1 MKQRYLRVFALAA
14 LAAALW
20 PALCPGAG
28 AEAAEAV
35 PEEPAEAV
43 FLQADELAGA
53 TFLQAGELA
62 GADLGQF
69 PAFEFTAPSGGV
81 YDAWLFPAGDAPLEA
96 RAELWQGGEL
106 AAVGEGTMPAISLR
120 LTAGASY
127 ILRLSGSGMA
137 RVEIARHALSRCF
150 AMPMALE
157 ADGDSYAKAFARP
170 GDAHWYAVDAD
181 SDQSLA
187 LTGVPS
193 QPGLRLRGLLF
204 DDAGRLLAEAAQTPG
219 GACLMDFTPEP
230 GRRYLFRLTAL
241 DGATGLYALGLKTVG
256 GAAEALSLRPRE
268 LVLSGRAFGQLA
280 ARRAPKDAD
289 APIYW
294 ESSDPSV
301 ARVDANGLVAGV
313 GGGEATITAYAAG
326 GASAGCRV
334 TVRYVPVASISLL
347 SRRMALCAGDDAAIE
362 CDVQPV
368 NASDP
373 RLEYETRPEGV
384 VEVDGRGVL
393 RALSEGEAT
402 VTVRAR
408 DGGMTDALTVV
419 VKPAP
424 RRWRALLVGEQNY
437 ASTVASVR
445 TGSVNSV
452 AGLRSMLEGLTLGDA
467 KPRVSTLLDASR
479 DGVLAAV
486 AETFAGAGEQDVSLF
501 YITCHGGYSGGMT
514 YLKMYDGSVLSA
526 AELAAALRQIRGEV
540 FVIIDCCGSGGA
552 LARASET
559 GDILKGIDAVFGGV
573 VGPPVLGGSR
583 FRVLASA
590 ALEQDS
596 YRISFSDAAAE
607 SDMATVF
614 ARALCEAGGWS
625 LDRSA
630 RSALRAD
637 ADYDGAVTL
646 NELYLYT
653 ARRVLW
659 YLRLA
664 GGTDARAQSVQVWP
678 EDDGTVVFER

>member
-1 MKQRYLRVFALAA
+1 MKRSFCHFLVLAV

-20 PALCPGAG
+20 PALCLGAG
-28 AEAAEAV
+28 AEEAAETT
-35 PEEPAEAV
+35 EAIY
-43 FLQADELAGA
+43 
-53 TFLQAGELA
+53 LQAGELA
-62 GADLGQF
+62 EADLGQS

-81 YDAWLFPAGDAPLEA
+81 YDVWLFPAGDAPIEA
-96 RAELWQGGEL
+96 RAELWQGEAL
-106 AAVGEGTMPAISLR
+106 AEAGEGTMPAISLR
-120 LTAGASY
+120 LTAGARY
-127 ILRLSGSGMA
+127 TLRLSGVGAA
-137 RVEIARHALSRCF
+137 RVEVARHALSRCF
-150 AMPMALE
+150 AMPLPLE
-157 ADGDSYAKAFARP
+157 AGGDSYAKAFARP
-170 GDAHWYAVDAD
+170 GDAHWFAVDAD
-181 SDQSLA
+181 SGQALA

-193 QPGLRLRGLLF
+193 EPGLRLRGLLF

-219 GACLMDFTPEP
+219 GACLMDFAPEP

-241 DGATGLYALGLKTVG
+241 DGATGLYALGLKAVG
-256 GAAEALSLRPRE
+256 GAAETLALQPQALA
-268 LVLSGRAFGQLA
+268 LSGRSFGKLA
-280 ARRAPKDAD
+280 ARRTPKGAD
-289 APIYW
+289 APVYW

-313 GGGEATITAYAAG
+313 GGGEATVTAYAAG
-326 GASAGCRV
+326 GASASCRV
-334 TVRYVPVASISLL
+334 TVRYVPVSSVSLL
-347 SRRMALCAGDDAAIE
+347 SRRMALCVGDDAAIE
-362 CDVQPV
+362 CDVQPA

-373 RLEYETRPEGV
+373 RLIYEVSPEDV
-384 VEVDGRGVL
+384 VEVDSRGVL
-393 RALSEGEAT
+393 RALKEGEAT
-402 VTVRAR
+402 VTVRAL
-408 DGGMTDALTVV
+408 DGGLADALTVSV
-419 VKPAP
+419 NPAP

-452 AGLRSMLEGLTLGDA
+452 AGLRSMLEGLTLGGA
-467 KPRVSTLLDASR
+467 KPRVDTLLDASR
-479 DGVLAAV
+479 DGVLAAI
-486 AETFAGAGEQDVSLF
+486 AEAFSGTGERDVSLF

-514 YLKMYDGSVLSA
+514 YLKMYDGSMLSA
-526 AELAAALRQIRGEV
+526 AELALALRALKGEV
-540 FVIIDCCGSGGA
+540 FVVIDCCGSGGV
-552 LARASET
+552 LARASDT
-559 GDILKGIDAVFGGV
+559 QDILKGIDAVFGGM

-596 YRISFSDAAAE
+596 YRISFSGGAAE

-625 LDRSA
+625 LDRAA

-646 NELYLYT
+646 NELYAYT

-664 GGTDARAQSVQVWP
+664 GGDDARAQSVQVWP
-678 EDDGTVVFER
+678 EADGTVVFER